1 VLPIPIKIAG
11 CSPNVR
17 IGSTPLKLGLPLAQG
32 VTTLAEQVC
41 VFDTISE
48 KSLRTQVKPLNRWP
62 DGSIRWCQLEWVN
75 ETEGTVPSYE
85 VRLRANN
92 QQDEAGIQKWVLELS
107 ADTETCHICSTAVEG
122 KLSFK
127 LSGTDEFGEQR
138 RARFTLTKATENGTV
153 RERTVLAFSLGEG
166 NALSA
171 IQGLLRIDAWA
182 DLSMATFRAR
192 VRNPNPAAHP
202 NGNWD
207 LGNAGSVYF
216 RDLSLE
222 FLHQDN
228 LTVAA
233 LHTIATEAKIDFK
246 DSATL
251 FQASSGG
258 DNWSSS
264 NHLDRDRR
272 VPMPFRGF
280 EAMADGK
287 LFGGM
292 RASPQVYVTTQSY
305 SLGLACQRFWENF
318 PMALSVGSRS
328 ARISLWPKES
338 GYLHEL
344 QGGEQKS
351 YEFAIYYGPRNEGT
365 PLAWHTDGI
374 TAFLDPAHY
383 CSTGAIPYLTEKST
397 DPNQKYLQLADQA
410 IDGNDTFWLKREK
423 IDQYGWR
430 NFGDIYGDHEAV
442 YHSGP
447 TPMISHYNNQYDCTG
462 AFAIQFMRSGDL
474 RWYEQMVQMAD
485 HAWDIDT
492 YHTDGDKSLY
502 NGGLFWH
509 TYHYAD
515 ADTGTHRS
523 YPKRL
528 TQSHFMPG
536 GKDLEELGK
545 TGEALMK
552 VYAVGGGPSAS
563 QNYSTG
569 WMWAFYLTG
578 EEEYREAAIN
588 AADYVINIEDG
599 RKTVFSWFTRRD
611 TGLSI
616 ESGVGYYGPGRASGN
631 SLHALLTGF
640 ELTGELKYL
649 NAAEQLIERV
659 AHPQDDFDKLDLLNV
674 ELRWFYVMYLQ
685 ALARYIEIK
694 HAYAMNDMH
703 YAYAWATLNH
713 YAKWMLE
720 NERPNLAQKDK
731 LQYPTETWVAQDM
744 RKWQVLQF
752 AAQINRAQPDLYAK
766 YQAKADFFFD
776 YVCDTLDGFPTKS
789 LCRPVVLLMQFGWQR
804 AWCQNERLQMTYVEP
819 QHVRSF
825 PAKIDFR
832 PQRQVAI
839 KRAKYCVVVA
849 AVLVPLAV
857 LTAIFVF
864 FFL

>member
-1 VLPIPIKIAG
+1 MSI
-11 CSPNVR
+11 S
-17 IGSTPLKLGLPLAQG
+17 PLKLGLPLAQG
-32 VTTLAEQVC
+32 ITKLAEQLC
-41 VFDTISE
+41 VFDTHLE
-48 KSLRTQVKPLNRWP
+48 KYLPTQVKSLNHWP
-62 DGSIRWCQLEWVN
+62 DGSIRWCQLEW
-75 ETEGTVPSYE
+75 THDTDGIDSSFE
-85 VRLRANN
+85 VRLREN
-92 QQDEAGIQKWVLELS
+92 DERKEADAQKWVLELS
-107 ADTETCHICSTAVEG
+107 ADAETCHLCSTIVAG

-127 LSGTDEFGEQR
+127 LSGIDELGKQHW
-138 RARFTLTKATENGTV
+138 ARFTVSKSAADGPV

-166 NALSA
+166 HALSTV
-171 IQGLLRIDAWA
+171 QGLLRIDAWA
-182 DLSMATFRAR
+182 ELSVAKVHVR
-192 VRNPNPAAHP
+192 VRNPNPSAHP

-216 RDLSLE
+216 KDLSLE
-222 FLHQDN
+222 FHHEDKL
-228 LTVAA
+228 LAA
-233 LHTIATEAKIDFK
+233 VIHPSVNEANIDFK
-246 DSATL
+246 DTATL

-258 DNWSSS
+258 DNWQSS

-280 EAMADGK
+280 EARADGK
-287 LFGGM
+287 LFSGM
-292 RASPQVYVTTQSY
+292 RATPQVYVATPTY
-305 SLGLACQRFWENF
+305 TFGLACRRFWENF
-318 PMALSVGSRS
+318 PMALSVDPQS

-351 YEFAIYYGPRNEGT
+351 YEFAIYFGPRTEGT
-365 PLAWHTDGI
+365 PLAWHTDGVI
-374 TAFLDPAHY
+374 AFLDPVHY
-383 CSTGAIPYLTEKST
+383 CSTGAIPYLTEKSI
-397 DPNQKYLQLADQA
+397 DPNQKYIQLAEQA
-410 IDGNDTFWLKREK
+410 IQGDDTFLLKREK

-447 TPMISHYNNQYDCTG
+447 TPLISHYNNQYDCTG
-462 AFAIQFMRSGDL
+462 GFAIQFMRSGDL

-515 ADTGTHRS
+515 ADTGNHRS

-528 TQSHFMPG
+528 KQSHFMPG

-545 TGEALMK
+545 TGDALMK
-552 VYAVGGGPSAS
+552 NYAVGGGPSAS

-569 WMWAFYLTG
+569 WMWAYYLTG
-578 EEEYREAAIN
+578 EEEYREAATN
-588 AADYVINIEDG
+588 AADYVVNIEDG
-599 RKTVFSWFTRRD
+599 RKTVFGWFTHCD

-616 ESGVGYYGPGRASGN
+616 ESGVGYYGPGRAAAN

-640 ELTGELKYL
+640 ELTEESRYL

-659 AHPQDDFDKLDLLNV
+659 SHPKDDFDKLDLLNV

-685 ALARYIEIK
+685 ALARYIEVK
-694 HAYAMNDMH
+694 HAYAMNDSH
-703 YAYAWATLNH
+703 YAYAWATLSH
-713 YAKWMLE
+713 YANWMLE
-720 NERPNLAQKDK
+720 NERPNLAQKEK

-752 AAQINRAQPDLYAK
+752 AAFLNRAQPDLCAR
-766 YQAKADFFFD
+766 YQAKADFFFN
-776 YVCDTLDGFPTKS
+776 YVCDTLSDFPTKS

-804 AWCQNERLQMTYVEP
+804 AWFQKEGYQASIEEP
-819 QHVRSF
+819 KFLMSF

-832 PQRQVAI
+832 PQKQVAI
-839 KRAKYCVVVA
+839 RRAKYCLVA
-849 AVLVPLAV
+849 AALLSTAV
-857 LTAIFVF
+857 LSAILVF
-864 FFL
+864 FFF